1 MTHDGWR
8 EYPLGAFMTRLTRKN
23 SELNDNVLTIS
34 AQHGMVSQEEFFNKR
49 VASNNLSNY
58 FLLERGEFVYSK
70 SRTKDCPLGAIK
82 RLDAHHKGVVSPLYI
97 CFALTDL
104 TVATS
109 DYITHLFESGTL
121 DGQLRLIAKEGGRAH
136 GLLNVKPSEFFK
148 VVADLPPLPEQ
159 RRIAAILSSVDE
171 AIEKTQAVIDQ
182 MQVVKRGL
190 MQELLTRGLPGRHT
204 RFKRTE
210 IGEIPETW
218 DLVSLADC
226 GARVTSGSRGWAKY
240 YSNGGALFLR
250 ITNLARNTIR
260 LQLDSIRRV
269 TLPDGSAEGRRTRVQ
284 AGDLVISITADL
296 GLIGIIPA
304 DVGEA
309 YVNQHLALVRLLD
322 CELSPEFAGYFL
334 ATATSRNRFD
344 RLNDSGAKAGLNLP
358 TIMKLTVPR
367 PPRDEQDAI
376 VQVLAATEDRLAT
389 EARKLAGLA
398 ATKRA
403 LMSVLLTG
411 ELRVAPCTDAT

>member
-1 MTHDGWR
+1 MTLDEWPAAKLGELALVNPEQLGNRTDPDYRLEYLDIAAVTRPGFIGPSRALTFAEAPSRARRRARKGDILVSTVRPYLRNFAYVRRAPGNLVTSTGYAVVRPTDHVDGR
-8 EYPLGAFMTRLTRKN
+8 FLYQHVLSDAF
-23 SELNDNVLTIS
+23 V
-34 AQHGMVSQEEFFNKR
+34 EFLKVR
-49 VASNNLSNY
+49 MSGSNY
-58 FLLERGEFVYSK
+58 PAVKSDDVEAYRLL
-70 SRTKDCPLGAIK
+70 
-82 RLDAHHKGVVSPLYI
+82 
-97 CFALTDL
+97 
-104 TVATS
+104 
-109 DYITHLFESGTL
+109 
-121 DGQLRLIAKEGGRAH
+121 
-136 GLLNVKPSEFFK
+136 
-148 VVADLPPLPEQ
+148 LPPLPEQ
-159 RRIAAILSSVDE
+159 RSISAILSAVDD
-171 AIEKTQAVIDQ
+171 AIEKTLAIIDQ
-182 MQVVKRGL
+182 VRVVRHGL

-204 RFKRTE
+204 RFKLTE
-210 IGEIPETW
+210 IGEMPETW

-240 YSNGGALFLR
+240 YSNDGALFLR
-250 ITNLARNTIR
+250 ITNLARNTVR
-260 LQLDSIRRV
+260 LQLDDIRRV
-269 TLPDGSAEGRRTRVQ
+269 TLPEGSAEGRRTRVQ

-296 GLIGIIPA
+296 GLIGVIPA

-322 CELSPEFAGYFL
+322 CELRPEFAGYFL
-334 ATATSRNRFD
+334 ATTTSRNRFD

-367 PPRDEQDAI
+367 PSREEQDAI

-411 ELRVAPCTDAT
+411 EIRVARCTDAT